1 MNLKKNKKY
10 FLVAAAGLIAWV
22 ATKPI
27 RLLSN
32 LTYTFGKLKFS
43 DFTAQNTEITLVM
56 NIDNANNTPVDIKE
70 MSGLLYHGTQL
81 IGQIE
86 PFSFTLPAL
95 AKQPVELPFSVQNFT
110 VVGYLTNLILSQQ
123 WGQLMNAFNIK
134 WTIKTQWGT
143 FNYNQSIGIEV

>member
-1 MNLKKNKKY
+1 MNLKNNKKVI
-10 FLVAAAGLIAWV
+10 LIAAAGLIAWI
-22 ATKPI
+22 ASKPL

-43 DFTAQNTEITLVM
+43 DLTAQNTEITLVM
-56 NIDNANNTPVDIKE
+56 NIDNGNNAPVEIKE
-70 MSGLLYHGTQL
+70 MSGLLYHGNQL

-86 PFSFTLPAL
+86 PFSFTLAPL

-110 VVGYLTNLILSQQ
+110 LVGYLANLILSQQ

-134 WTIKTQWGT
+134 WTIKTQWGQ
-143 FNYNQSIGIEV
+143 FNYNQSIGVEV